1 MENEIAALKDAGDQ
15 QKTKDRLKYLE
26 EKQGKTVF
34 S

>member
-1 MENEIAALKDAGDQ
+1 MENEIAAFKDAGDQ
-15 QKTKDRLKYLE
+15 QTTKDMLKYLE